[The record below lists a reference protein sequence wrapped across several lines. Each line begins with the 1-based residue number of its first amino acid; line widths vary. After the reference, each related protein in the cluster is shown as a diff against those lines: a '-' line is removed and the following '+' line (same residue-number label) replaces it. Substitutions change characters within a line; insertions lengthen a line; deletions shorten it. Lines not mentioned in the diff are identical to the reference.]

1 VPQNIVELD
10 ALPVDA
16 NGAVDRARLH
26 DPFGVADDYV
36 APRTETEK
44 IIAKTWQEV
53 LGIDRVS
60 LHDNFF
66 DVGGH
71 SLLAMRVIVRTEK
84 KLGVRLNNAIMVL
97 QTLEQVAAEC
107 EKRLGASRTPASTP
121 SADDGAREGLTARL
135 LRAVKRGTAQD

>member
-1 VPQNIVELD
+1 M
-10 ALPVDA
+10 
-16 NGAVDRARLH
+16 
-26 DPFGVADDYV
+26 
-36 APRTETEK
+36 APRSETEK
-44 IIAKTWQEV
+44 TIAKTWQEV
-53 LGIDRVS
+53 LGIDRVG

-107 EKRLGASRTPASTP
+107 DKRLGAARGASAPAAAP
-121 SADDGAREGLTARL
+121 AADDAPARGSR
-135 LRAVKRGTAQD
+135 RACCAP